1 MSMSSF
7 HKPYL
12 ALNSLIGKQVLF
24 FNHSGDD
31 NQRFGYSSTLD
42 KIGHELDV
50 SLKNN
55 TVVLVISE
63 PVVIDVPKYGGM
75 ISVTKIRAD
84 VSEDYHTI
92 VMEFWVPTITLVE
105 IVDERQV
112 PVVH

>member
-12 ALNSLIGKQVLF
+12 ALNSLIGKEVLF
-24 FNHSGDD
+24 FHPAGAEDEV
-31 NQRFGYSSTLD
+31 FGYSSTLD

-50 SLKNN
+50 KLRNN
-55 TVVLVISE
+55 TIVMVVSE
-63 PVVIDVPKYGGM
+63 PVVIDVPKYGGL
-75 ISVTKIRAD
+75 ISVTKIKAD
-84 VSEDYHTI
+84 VSTDYHTI
-92 VMEFWVPTITLVE
+92 VVEFWVPTITLVE